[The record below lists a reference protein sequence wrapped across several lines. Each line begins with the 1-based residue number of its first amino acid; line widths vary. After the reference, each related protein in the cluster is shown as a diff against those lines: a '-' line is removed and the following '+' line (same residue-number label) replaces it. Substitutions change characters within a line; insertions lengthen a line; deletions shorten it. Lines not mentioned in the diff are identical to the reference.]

1 MEGGNACAT
10 GRAGRGRDA
19 GSPAEGREHGLPQG
33 AQGQDP
39 GDPPARTRSPP
50 SREEMGFIFY

>member
-10 GRAGRGRDA
+10 GVGGEGQGCGVA
-19 GSPAEGREHGLPQG
+19 AEGREHGLPQG

>member
-1 MEGGNACAT
+1 MRDGASGEGQGCGVA
-10 GRAGRGRDA
+10 
-19 GSPAEGREHGLPQG
+19 AEGREHGLPQR